1 MASSTFIEQA
11 LIRSITNDPRVT
23 YVTIQYG
30 IIDRN
35 QITQKHLLTLVV
47 GRTTR
52 ITDQFGS
59 RSGVRSLSE
68 GMVISARFTPIASRI
83 NQPLARAD
91 RIMIIQEDES
101 SLIVTERVLETD
113 QDRQFG
119 YLLTGIGGDIMSQT
133 RYVVSDETK
142 LRDRHGNRIRFRE
155 IRPGQTVRIERAS
168 FQTMSIPPQTSAL
181 TVQVLSR

>member
-52 ITDQFGS
+52 IMDQFGS
-59 RSGVRSLSE
+59 RSSVRALCE
-68 GMVISARFTPIASRI
+68 AMVISARVTPIASRI

-91 RIMIIQEDES
+91 RITIIKEQES
-101 SLIVTERVLETD
+101 SLIVTDRVLETN
-113 QDRQFG
+113 QEGQFG
-119 YLLTGIGGDIMSQT
+119 YLLVGTAGDVMRQT
-133 RYVVSDETK
+133 RFVVSDETK
-142 LRDRHGNRIRFRE
+142 LRDRNGNRIRFRE
-155 IRPGQTVRIERAS
+155 IKPGQTVRIERAS

>member
-1 MASSTFIEQA
+1 MSNNTFIERAVIQ
-11 LIRSITNDPRVT
+11 SITNDSRVG

-30 IIDRN
+30 IMDRN
-35 QITQKHLLTLVV
+35 RITQMHLLTLVV

-52 ITDQFGS
+52 ITDQFGN
-59 RSGVRSLSE
+59 RSSLRGLRV
-68 GMVISARFTPIASRI
+68 GMVISTSFTPIASRI

-91 RIMIIQEDES
+91 RITILQEDES
-101 SLIVTERVLETD
+101 SLIVTDRVLETN
-113 QDRQFG
+113 QDGQFG
-119 YLLTGIGGDIMSQT
+119 FILTGTAGNTMNQI
-133 RYVVSDETK
+133 RFVVSDETK
-142 LRDRHGNRIRFRE
+142 LRDRNGNRIRFRD